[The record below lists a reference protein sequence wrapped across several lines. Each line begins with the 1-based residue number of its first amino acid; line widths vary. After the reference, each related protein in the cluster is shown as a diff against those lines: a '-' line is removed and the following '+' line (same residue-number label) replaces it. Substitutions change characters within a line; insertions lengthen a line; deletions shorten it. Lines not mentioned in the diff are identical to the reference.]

1 MATCLTAC
9 GETFT
14 LLCGQVFLAEEVCRD
29 SRIDDLPRQLAL
41 QRNTAIQ
48 EVGGVKA

>member
-1 MATCLTAC
+1 MATRLTAC
-9 GETFT
+9 RETFA
-14 LLCGQVFLAEEVCRD
+14 LLCGQVFLAEKVCRN

-48 EVGGVKA
+48 EVGRVKA